1 MTKHNATQMKK
12 KFTEIATNTFKFR
25 REGLLT
31 PFDPLQITSKTF
43 MLLRIYESIYRTSP
57 LKNSLVQLFGENLN
71 LFSSARV
78 QQQQRSTR
86 VAVTSTKDTASNRC
100 LITNYNRPGFS
111 GGEDFEREDD
121 DEKEMKVWEAGLA
134 TAAAPFYFRPFEK
147 AETMKNYVDGA
158 LHANLPVQYA
168 LEEMANLWPNLD
180 GQTSLDTLVSIGTG
194 IQKKEIDIP
203 KILEIGGFKQICTNF
218 HNNINTE
225 RIWEGLMNNISLSA
239 ELRHRIHRLNAHI
252 KDDYVALDD
261 YKKMGAMEDMVAVQ
275 MADVAGRP
283 SGLSMNIAKV
293 ADILTASLFFFE
305 PHPSSLATA
314 NFGGS
319 TAARRYELKGSIRCR
334 LARNSQELKR
344 LLNIVTGFWQREIHK
359 TTLSLDPNGWTPVK
373 LTDNWRNGARTA
385 GAWFNVDCTISTY
398 EPTEMKQ
405 VIAVTL
411 APPKEEEEHYS
422 HMAFP
427 ISGFPISFN
436 DLRRKA
442 MLT

>member
-1 MTKHNATQMKK
+1 MTKLNATQMKK
-12 KFTEIATNTFKFR
+12 KFTEIATDTFKRR

-31 PFDPLQITSKTF
+31 VLDPLQITSKTF
-43 MLLRIYESIYRTSP
+43 MLLRIYESIYRTGP
-57 LKNSLVQLFGENLN
+57 LKQGLVRLFGENVN
-71 LFSSARV
+71 LYSSARA

-86 VAVTSTKDTASNRC
+86 VAVTSTKDTAANRC

-111 GGEDFEREDD
+111 GGEDFEREDE

-134 TAAAPFYFRPFEK
+134 TTAAPFYFQPFEK

-158 LHANLPVQYA
+158 LHANLPIQYA

-180 GQTSLDTLVSIGTG
+180 GQTTLDALVSIGTG

-203 KILEIGGFKQICTNF
+203 KILEIGGFKQICTSF

-225 RIWEGLMNNISLSA
+225 RIWERLINNSSISA
-239 ELRHRIHRLNAHI
+239 ELRHRIHRLNACI
-252 KDDYVALDD
+252 EDDYVALDD
-261 YKKMGAMEDMVAVQ
+261 YKKMGAMGDMVAGQ
-275 MADVAGRP
+275 MEEVAGRP
-283 SGLSMNIAKV
+283 SSLSMNIAKV

-305 PHPSSLATA
+305 PNPFSLTKT

-319 TAARRYELKGSIRCR
+319 AAAGRYELKGTIRCR

-344 LLNIVTGFWQREIHK
+344 LLNIVKGFWQREIHK
-359 TTLSLDPNGWTPVK
+359 TTLSLDHKGWTGVK
-373 LTDNWRNGARTA
+373 LADNWRNGVRIA
-385 GAWFNVDCTISTY
+385 GAWFNVECTISTH
-398 EPTEMKQ
+398 EPTEMQQ

-422 HMAFP
+422 DIPFP

-436 DLRRKA
+436 DLQRRAK
-442 MLT
+442 LT